1 MRAKIP
7 CIFLNTGSLYTIH
20 MKKSRLFRE
29 FVHFRRSSK
38 RGKIG
43 KNAVSSVI
51 FYASGAVFMNE
62 KTNFI
67 LKYKTVF
74 SVIIGLF
81 AIFEIS
87 GAKNNIENIIK

>member
-1 MRAKIP
+1 MNLCILDGRPREAKSAK
-7 CIFLNTGSLYTIH
+7 T
-20 MKKSRLFRE
+20 LF
-29 FVHFRRSSK
+29 
-38 RGKIG
+38 
-43 KNAVSSVI
+43 SSVI

>member
-1 MRAKIP
+1 
-7 CIFLNTGSLYTIH
+7 
-20 MKKSRLFRE
+20 
-29 FVHFRRSSK
+29 
-38 RGKIG
+38 
-43 KNAVSSVI
+43 
-51 FYASGAVFMNE
+51 MNE